1 MIETERRIIMTKDDF
16 YAEGYIIN
24 DDGQRVSPNLKMKDM
39 VQVTTLTDIAFR
51 SKLNI
56 ELRINPKLKDEI

>member
-1 MIETERRIIMTKDDF
+1 MTKDDF
-16 YAEGYIIN
+16 FAEGYIIN
-24 DDGQRVSPNLKMKDM
+24 DNGQRVSPNLKMKDM
-39 VQVTTLTDIAFR
+39 DQVTTLTDIAFR